1 MNFFRDLIQYIKPIG
16 FPLIAIA
23 IIFSLDSFLLEPSL
37 KGKYLRIDIIQYENN
52 IWTYIAYVLAV
63 FCLISIIYMGIVERS
78 IKSFFGCIG
87 AFAMLYIMLFLM
99 LKRPVKKINLIVNT
113 WFTTET
119 FHKEYK
125 ISRDKT
131 NDLRLRPEGILDQI
145 FMESKLNTIEAT
157 RKEKNLPSIY
167 NLKDGDTINVSFAK
181 GYLDIK
187 YLK

>member
-1 MNFFRDLIQYIKPIG
+1 
-16 FPLIAIA
+16 
-23 IIFSLDSFLLEPSL
+23 
-37 KGKYLRIDIIQYENN
+37 
-52 IWTYIAYVLAV
+52 
-63 FCLISIIYMGIVERS
+63 
-78 IKSFFGCIG
+78 
-87 AFAMLYIMLFLM
+87 M